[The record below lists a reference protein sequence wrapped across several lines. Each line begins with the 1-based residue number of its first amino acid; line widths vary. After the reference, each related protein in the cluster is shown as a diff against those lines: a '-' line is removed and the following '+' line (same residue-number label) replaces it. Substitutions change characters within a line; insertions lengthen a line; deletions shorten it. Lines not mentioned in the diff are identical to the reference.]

1 MRATDLSNVSAAAL
15 QEVRNAIARGDLT
28 LPIDLTGLATCGVKT
43 QANEIAAALAGHRSV
58 AALAILDVALAERDH
73 RRPSPELVWTGP
85 EGSSATAR
93 DTSVILRALFENAR
107 ESVILAGY
115 SFDHARDVLEPLHRV
130 MLEHSVHATFF
141 VNIEQAQRV
150 PVSPEAHAA
159 AELGEFVRTNWPFG
173 APYPRLYYDIRA
185 TRPGPPYC
193 SLHAKCVTVDG
204 LQAFIS
210 SANFTQRGQDRN
222 IEAGVLIQDPTFAQ
236 HLARQWHGLIES
248 GAVAEYRV
256 E

>member
-1 MRATDLSNVSAAAL
+1 MVMGFGPGAMVDLVNRAV
-15 QEVRNAIARGDLT
+15 
-28 LPIDLTGLATCGVKT
+28 
-43 QANEIAAALAGHRSV
+43 
-58 AALAILDVALAERDH
+58 
-73 RRPSPELVWTGP
+73 
-85 EGSSATAR
+85 
-93 DTSVILRALFENAR
+93 VI
-107 ESVILAGY
+107 GG
-115 SFDHARDVLEPLHRV
+115 
-130 MLEHSVHATFF
+130 LEHWGFGKEGFEAL
-141 VNIEQAQRV
+141 NDARQRV
-150 PVSPEAHAA
+150 PASPEAHAA
-159 AELGEFVRTNWPFG
+159 AELGQFVRTNWPFG
-173 APYPRLYYDIRA
+173 PPYPRLYYDIRA